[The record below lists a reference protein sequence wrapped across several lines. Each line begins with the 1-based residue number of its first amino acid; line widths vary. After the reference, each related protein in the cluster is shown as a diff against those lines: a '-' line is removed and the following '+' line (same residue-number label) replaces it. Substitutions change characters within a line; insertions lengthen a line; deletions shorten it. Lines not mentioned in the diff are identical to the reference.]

1 MPLVAPVT
9 RTLHARAVTVPGL
22 PRLEGVGEHARVE
35 AIPVALEQL
44 LGVVPALQLQEVD
57 ELRVAGLDLRPR
69 RPVMVG
75 QVITAAVLDRPVD
88 EAAEIARRLLDRLGI
103 VRRVQVEDDARVALL
118 RPGEEALVVLLDEAD
133 GAVNNVRAAL
143 AKVLADALHEIDE
156 RIPRDVDLGDHLG
169 APARGAQS
177 LVELLVIV

>member
-35 AIPVALEQL
+35 AIPVALEPP
-44 LGVVPALQLQEVD
+44 LGVVMALQLQELD

-75 QVITAAVLDRPVD
+75 QVIAAAVLNRPVD
-88 EAAEIARRLLDRLGI
+88 EAAEVARRLLDRLRI
-103 VRRVQVEDDARVALL
+103 VRRVQVEDDARIALL
-118 RPGEEALVVLLDEAD
+118 RPEEKALIVLLNEAD
-133 GAVNNVRAAL
+133 GAVDDVR
-143 AKVLADALHEIDE
+143 
-156 RIPRDVDLGDHLG
+156 
-169 APARGAQS
+169 
-177 LVELLVIV
+177 

>member
-22 PRLEGVGEHARVE
+22 PRLENVGEHARVE
-35 AIPVALEQL
+35 AVPVALEPL

-118 RPGEEALVVLLDEAD
+118 RPGEEALVVLLAERD
-133 GAVNNVRAAL
+133 GSVDDVPTARAQ
-143 AKVLADALHEIDE
+143 VLADALHAIDQ
-156 RIPRDVDLGDHLG
+156 RLPT
-169 APARGAQS
+169 A
-177 LVELLVIV
+177 

>member
-22 PRLEGVGEHARVE
+22 PRLENVGEHARVE

-75 QVITAAVLDRPVD
+75 QVIAAAVLDRPVD
-88 EAAEIARRLLDRLGI
+88 EATEIACRLLDRLRI
-103 VRRVQVEDDARVALL
+103 VRRVNVEDDARVAFL
-118 RPGEEALVVLLDEAD
+118 RPWEEALIVLLDEAD
-133 GAVNNVRAAL
+133 GAVDDVRSAL
-143 AKVLADALHEIDE
+143 AKVLPDALHEVDE
-156 RIPRDVDLGDHLG
+156 RV
-169 APARGAQS
+169 PAN
-177 LVELLVIV
+177 V

>member
-9 RTLHARAVTVPGL
+9 RTLHARAVTAPGL
-22 PRLEGVGEHARVE
+22 PRLEG
-35 AIPVALEQL
+35 
-44 LGVVPALQLQEVD
+44 VD

-103 VRRVQVEDDARVALL
+103 VCRVQVEDDARVALL

-133 GAVNNVRAAL
+133 GSVDDVPTARAQ
-143 AKVLADALHEIDE
+143 VLANALHEIDQ
-156 RIPRDVDLGDHLG
+156 RIPADVDFADHFRP
-169 APARGAQS
+169 PARGAQ
-177 LVELLVIV
+177 